1 MMVRRLLEEGWS
13 VAAVASAFEI
23 STHRPQVARP
33 FPQRRRCRPGEP
45 QLGAAPGRQKAD
57 DTSGGHDHPSA
68 ARVPHDWRRASRRG
82 PTAPAPASLFTS
94 IPRSSR
100 ASGASALPRRSA
112 AAKAKPQVGN
122 SCTSQSTMRPGSPSS
137 RSWPTKSATHRLP
150 GPGAALVQETRH
162 SGRARDDRQRR
173 GPSLA
178 SLWQGLRLRHLR
190 TRPHTSRNNGSTT
203 VVVIGATKGPLRQ
216 WPG

>member
-1 MMVRRLLEEGWS
+1 MMVRRSLEEGWS

-45 QLGAAPGRQKAD
+45 QLGAAPRRQKAD
-57 DTSGGHDHPSA
+57 DALGGRDHPPA
-68 ARVPHDWRRASRRG
+68 ARVPHDWRRASRRSA
-82 PTAPAPASLFTS
+82 TAAPAPASSFTS
-94 IPRSSR
+94 IPRSSP
-100 ASGASALPRRSA
+100 ASGASALPSPA
-112 AAKAKPQVGN
+112 IGAAKAKPQVGS
-122 SCTSQSTMRPGSPSS
+122 SCTSRSTTRPGSPSS
-137 RSWPTKSATHRLP
+137 RPCPTKSATRRLP

-178 SLWQGLRLRHLR
+178 SLWQGLCLRHLR
-190 TRPHTSRNNGSTT
+190 TRPHTSRNNGSTI
-203 VVVIGATKGPLRQ
+203 VVVTGATKGPLRQ
-216 WPG
+216 